1 MTDIDAVWPRI
12 EQHARAQRELREL
25 LNEWD
30 PIGVFD
36 LADVDQGSW
45 PVDEYDCIREP
56 LISHLL
62 RGDNRSEIAEFLRN
76 ELTSHFGLEPW
87 LVTTNVVERIF
98 DWWESVR

>member
-1 MTDIDAVWPRI
+1 MTDIDDVWPRI

-56 LISHLL
+56 LIPDPPTVISGGSL
-62 RGDNRSEIAEFLRN
+62 RRF
-76 ELTSHFGLEPW
+76 
-87 LVTTNVVERIF
+87 
-98 DWWESVR
+98 